1 VKPTHMVAILG
12 LGLGLVLAGCASPRS
27 AGGGGSDR
35 TVYQLKQHFPLKCPM
50 NYSEA
55 TLRASVL
62 QAHKAI
68 LAGMADLRIA
78 PITNRVDN
86 ISAQVDAL
94 FSDKTDL
101 NITLQALSPEMCVIQ
116 IRCGMFDDA
125 QRSEMLFR
133 AIEKHL

>member
-1 VKPTHMVAILG
+1 
-12 LGLGLVLAGCASPRS
+12 
-27 AGGGGSDR
+27 
-35 TVYQLKQHFPLKCPM
+35 VYQLKQHFAFKCPM

-62 QAHKAI
+62 HTHKAV
-68 LAGMADLRIA
+68 LAGMADLRIV

-86 ISAQVDAL
+86 ISAQVDAM

-101 NITLQALSPEMCVIQ
+101 NITLQALSPEMCVIR

-125 QRSEMLFR
+125 QRSEMVFR